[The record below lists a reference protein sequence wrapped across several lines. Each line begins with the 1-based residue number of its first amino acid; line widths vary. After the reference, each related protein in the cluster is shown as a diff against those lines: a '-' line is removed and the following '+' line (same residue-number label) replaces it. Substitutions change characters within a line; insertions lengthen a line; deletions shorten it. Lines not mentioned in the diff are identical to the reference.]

1 MTARRLA
8 WALCALTGLACVLHA
23 VFVLGGSE
31 PLTSPT
37 SGLSPFPIIT
47 AGSFLGALVGAL
59 VASRHPR
66 NPIGWLFL
74 VGQLGAATGLATGS
88 YAWRVLK
95 DGDLGPLWTGQQ
107 AGRAANVL
115 SGGWAFTVLA
125 IAFLLFPDGR
135 LPSRRWRSVLAGLV
149 LVWLA
154 TAVTAIRSVP
164 LDKVVVG
171 EDAKL
176 GPVAAVVNAVL
187 GLAQALLVFCAIV
200 ALVSRRRRARG
211 EQRQQLRWLSAAAG
225 AVAVGLVVLLA
236 RQVLQPSGMPVWLGD
251 APLYLSYASVPVAA
265 SVAILRYRLYD
276 IDIILNRAVVGAI
289 LVTFVTVGYVA
300 VVVVLGAVVGGRM
313 LDSFWA
319 SVAATAF
326 VALAFQPLR
335 RKVHRLGD
343 RVVYGRRA
351 APYEAL
357 AHFSGQ
363 LAQSVT
369 SEEVLP
375 RVAESSARSVGAA
388 RGFACLF
395 VPGAAD
401 LLVTWP
407 PDSQGPAP
415 DYTADVWHREQRL
428 GWIAV
433 TMPAGHRLGA
443 GERSLLADLAAQTGL
458 GFRNARLTAELRAR
472 IEEENLSA
480 AEFAASR
487 RRLLAAQ
494 ESQRRRV
501 IGMIEDDVLPQL
513 SALGPVLTTAAQQC
527 PARPDAVRGHLA
539 TAAAM
544 TDRALE
550 SLREI
555 VRGVF
560 PPLLARK
567 GLAAALSA
575 VADRSGGRISL
586 TLAPAV
592 VNTRL
597 DPHIEAVTYFC
608 VVEWIRGLAQTRV
621 EVDLSSQWLIL
632 TVLAAAPVPFRRMD
646 HEQIIDRVHGCGG
659 EVSIEGDDTE
669 IPRLRARLPALERV

>member
-8 WALCALTGLACVLHA
+8 WVLCALTGLACVLHA
-23 VFVLGGSE
+23 VCVLGGSE
-31 PLTSPT
+31 HLTSRT

-47 AGSFLGALVGAL
+47 VGSFLGAVVGAL
-59 VASRHPR
+59 VATRHPR

-74 VGQLGAATGLATGS
+74 VGQLGTAVGLAAGS
-88 YAWRVLK
+88 YAWRVLR

-107 AGRAANVL
+107 AGRVANIL

-125 IAFLLFPDGR
+125 IVFLLFPDGL
-135 LPSRRWRSVLAGLV
+135 LPSRRWRPVLWGLA

-154 TAVTAIRSVP
+154 TAVAAVMSVP

-171 EDAKL
+171 EETKF
-176 GPVAAVVNAVL
+176 GPVAEVVN
-187 GLAQALLVFCAIV
+187 GLLNLMQALLVLCAIV

-211 EQRQQLRWLSAAAG
+211 EQRQQLRWLAAAAG

-236 RQVLQPSGMPVWLGD
+236 RQVIQPAGVPVWLGD
-251 APLYLSYASVPVAA
+251 APLYLSYTSVPVAA
-265 SVAILRYRLYD
+265 GVAILRYRLYD
-276 IDIILNRAVVGAI
+276 IDIILNRAVVGAV
-289 LVTFVTVGYVA
+289 LVAFVTVGYVV
-300 VVVVLGAVVGGRM
+300 VVVVLGAVVGSRVS
-313 LDSFWA
+313 DSFWA
-319 SVAATAF
+319 SVAATAC

-335 RKVHRLGD
+335 RAVHRLGD

-363 LAQSVT
+363 LAHSV
-369 SEEVLP
+369 SIDEVLP
-375 RVAESSARSVGAA
+375 QVAESSAHSVGAA
-388 RGFACLF
+388 QAYACLF

-401 LLVTWP
+401 VLVTWP
-407 PDSQGPAP
+407 ADSRGPAP
-415 DYTADVWHREQRL
+415 EYAVDVWQGEQRL

-443 GERSLLADLAAQTGL
+443 GERSLLDDLAAQAGL

-472 IEEENLSA
+472 IEEESRSA
-480 AEFAASR
+480 VELAASR

-501 IGMIEDDVLPQL
+501 TGMIEDEVLPHL
-513 SALGPVLTTAAQQC
+513 SALGPVLTSAARAC
-527 PARPDAVRGHLA
+527 PARPEAVRECLDSAA
-539 TAAAM
+539 TI
-544 TDRALE
+544 TDTALE

-560 PPLLARK
+560 PPVLARK

-586 TLAPAV
+586 TFAPAAL
-592 VNTRL
+592 NARL
-597 DPHIEAVTYFC
+597 DPHIEAVAYFC
-608 VVEWIRGLAQTRV
+608 VVEWIRGLAEVRV
-621 EVDLSSQWLIL
+621 QVDLPPEWLVL
-632 TVLAAAPVPFRRMD
+632 TVLAAGPAPLRRVD
-646 HEQIIDRVHGCGG
+646 HQQIIDRVRGCGG
-659 EVSIEGDDTE
+659 EVSLEQDEDE
-669 IPRLRARLPALERV
+669 RPHLRARLPALQLA